1 MSLNTKQRRGVTITI
16 VAILVF
22 IVIVLGMLVR
32 RISMPSVLSDSVLRA
47 NGAYVFETPRIIKDF
62 NLVDHHGKPFT
73 KENLKGKWTL
83 AFFGFTYCPDVCPT
97 TMADLK
103 NLYVDLKGT
112 EVADDTQ
119 VVMFSVDPARDTP
132 EKLAQY
138 VPYFHKDFIGVT
150 GEFMDIYRL
159 ATNVN
164 IAFNKVPLDKGE
176 DPNNYT
182 IDHSANIV
190 LINDHGDYQG
200 FFKPPFELAK
210 LKMTYRSIRATH

>member
-1 MSLNTKQRRGVTITI
+1 MSLTAKQKRGVTITVVTI
-16 VAILVF
+16 VVFMLV
-22 IVIVLGMLVR
+22 VLGLLVR
-32 RISMPSVLSDSVLRA
+32 RISMPTILSDGALRA
-47 NGAYVFETPRIIKDF
+47 NGAFVYETPRIIKEFD
-62 NLVDHHGKPFT
+62 LVDHHGKAFT

-83 AFFGFTYCPDVCPT
+83 AFFGFTFCPDVCPT
-97 TMADLK
+97 TMAELK
-103 NLYVDLKGT
+103 NLYEELQGT

-119 VVMFSVDPARDTP
+119 VILFSVDPARDTP
-132 EKLAQY
+132 EKLAEY
-138 VPYFHKDFIGVT
+138 VPYFHPEFIGVT
-150 GEFMDIYRL
+150 GEFMNIYRL

-164 IAFNKVPLDKGE
+164 IAFNKVALGGSE

-182 IDHSANIV
+182 VDHSANIV

>member
-1 MSLNTKQRRGVTITI
+1 MSLTVKQKRGVTITI
-16 VAILVF
+16 VAILAF
-22 IVIVLGMLVR
+22 MVIVVGMLVR
-32 RISMPSVLSDSVLRA
+32 RISMPTILTDAALRA
-47 NGAYVFETPRIIKDF
+47 NGAFVFDTPRIIKDF
-62 NLVDHHGKPFT
+62 NLLDHHGKPFT

-83 AFFGFTYCPDVCPT
+83 AFFGFTYCPDICPT

-103 NLYVDLKGT
+103 HLYEDLEGT

-119 VVMFSVDPARDTP
+119 VVMVSVDPARDTP
-132 EKLAQY
+132 EKLAEY
-138 VPYFHKDFIGVT
+138 VPYFNPDFIGVT
-150 GEFMDIYRL
+150 GEFMAIYRL

-164 IAFNKVPLDKGE
+164 IAFNKVQLAGGE

-182 IDHSANIV
+182 VDHSANIV